1 MPSSDV
7 AIRFENVSKCYV
19 RHPRTIRDTLSLV
32 ACRLGL
38 GKGSTDQATDAEFWA
53 VRDATFQVER
63 GETVGIIGENGAGKS
78 TILKLIAGITVPT
91 SGSIRANGRLATL
104 IELGAGFNQDLTG
117 RENIYLN
124 GAVLGLSR
132 REIDESFDR
141 IVAFSGLAEFLDMPV
156 KYYSSGMYARLGFS
170 IASHVR
176 ADVIL
181 TDEIL
186 AVGDAAFQ
194 RQCLNKFQEIKAS
207 STVLFVSHDLAAIKK
222 VCTRVLWLMGGR
234 IQLDGSSEEVVEAYL
249 ESLQQEREVELRTG
263 RLLRPK
269 AGATRWGSGEIEI
282 EEVLTHDGQ
291 GRAKTV
297 FRTYEDLV
305 ICLHYRIKGPFRD
318 PGFCVQI
325 HSDNEVWLHGTN
337 TFIHGSAVKPEPGVG
352 VIEVRYPRL
361 PLLAGT
367 YWIMAGVASGND
379 WSAPYDV
386 RMKVQRFDVLTA
398 QPDGGLVCLDHQWSG
413 TSQGERMPRQ
423 KEQ

>member
-7 AIRFENVSKCYV
+7 AIHFENVSKCYV

-38 GKGSTDQATDAEFWA
+38 GKGSTDQAADAEFWA

-78 TILKLIAGITVPT
+78 TILKLIAGITAPT

-222 VCTRVLWLMGGR
+222 ACTRVLWLKGGR
-234 IQLDGSSEEVVEAYL
+234 VQLDGVPEPVIDAYL
-249 ESLQQEREVELRTG
+249 RSVQEDREEGLR
-263 RLLRPK
+263 
-269 AGATRWGSGEIEI
+269 ATRSLPPEEGAPRFGSGEIEI
-282 EEVLTHDGQ
+282 VSVDTLDGS
-291 GRAKTV
+291 RRERVV
-297 FRTYEDLV
+297 FRANDEFV
-305 ICLHYRIKGPFRD
+305 VRIQYRVKGSFRD
-318 PGFCVQI
+318 PGFGVKICSQNNVFI
-325 HSDNEVWLHGTN
+325 HGTN
-337 TFIHGSAVKPEPGVG
+337 TFIHERTLTLVEGEGM
-352 VIEVRYPRL
+352 IDLRYPSL
-361 PLLAGT
+361 PLLTGT
-367 YWIMAGVASGND
+367 YWLTVGVTSGND
-379 WSAPYDV
+379 WSAPYDLRERV
-386 RMKVQRFDVLTA
+386 HRFEVLTA
-398 QPDGGLVCLDHQWSG
+398 RPDGGMICLEHDWSDNVQVRR
-413 TSQGERMPRQ
+413 TDRSR
-423 KEQ
+423 

>member
-78 TILKLIAGITVPT
+78 TILKLIAGITAPT

-194 RQCLNKFQEIKAS
+194 RQCLKKFQELKNSATII
-207 STVLFVSHDLAAIKK
+207 FVSHDLAAISKT
-222 VCTRVLWLMGGR
+222 CTRVLWLKGGR
-234 IQLDGSSEEVVEAYL
+234 LQLAGAPEKVVDAYL
-249 ESLQQEREVELRTG
+249 QSVQEEREESLRAG
-263 RLLRPK
+263 RSLPGSGMETKRS
-269 AGATRWGSGEIEI
+269 GSGEIEI
-282 EEVLTHDGQ
+282 VEVATCDER
-291 GRAKTV
+291 GRVRSV
-297 FRTYEDLV
+297 FRTFDDLV
-305 ICLHYRIKGPFRD
+305 VRIHYRVNGPFRD
-318 PGFCVQI
+318 PGFGVKICSGDDVFI
-325 HSDNEVWLHGTN
+325 HGTN
-337 TFIHGSAVKPEPGVG
+337 TFIRESKVAVAQSSGTVHL
-352 VIEVRYPRL
+352 RYSRL
-361 PLLAGT
+361 PLLAGL
-367 YWIMAGVASGND
+367 YWLTVGVTAGND

-386 RMKVQRFDVLTA
+386 RERVHKFEVVTTS
-398 QPDGGLVCLDHQWSG
+398 PDGGLTCLDHCWG
-413 TSQGERMPRQ
+413 DDVPV
-423 KEQ
+423 